1 MEELKDNNLGRALEV
16 IVNKE
21 NKDEIDNMLREII
34 TKLNTDEKL
43 LCISAPQLDRNY
55 RVIGIKFSDG
65 VQLFINPLYVTRDKL
80 EPTIETWEDKKYL
93 ILRFDKIEIIYTQG
107 NGTPRQVELSGDVA
121 KMFQQMYD
129 TLEGLCPSDYGLEV
143 DDDFINASKEEQG
156 EVVEAYIQS
165 LRDIHSSLKEEIN
178 ENDELRELQHTV
190 DFMTSVAKG
199 ETTIAKKETK
209 PNRATRRYQAKMNKQ
224 LKKVI
229 MQDIKD
235 REKELKND
243 RENNDKGLLQ

>member
-16 IVNKE
+16 IVTKE

-43 LCISAPQLDRNY
+43 LCISAPQLGRNW

-65 VQLFINPLYVTRDKL
+65 VQLFVNPLYVTRDKL
-80 EPTIETWEDKKYL
+80 EPTIETWGDKKYL
-93 ILRFDKIEIIYTQG
+93 ILRFNKIEIIYTQG
-107 NGTPRQVELSGDVA
+107 NGTPKQVEFNGDVA

-129 TLEGLCPSDYGLEV
+129 TLEGLSPSDYGLEV

-165 LRDIHSSLKEEIN
+165 LKDIHASLKEEIN
-178 ENDELRELQHTV
+178 ENDELRELQHTL

-199 ETTIAKKETK
+199 ETTIAKKEVK

-224 LKKVI
+224 IKKAIMKDLKER
-229 MQDIKD
+229 D
-235 REKELKND
+235 KELKND
-243 RENNDKGLLQ
+243 RENNNKGLLQ